1 MKQNIDSIRE
11 AVTQA
16 FLSIRTNK
24 LRAFLTILGIV
35 IGVMTVIGMV
45 AIIQG
50 LNQSMVTRL
59 QSMGPHL
66 VQFQHEE
73 PVHFGHPS
81 AEERM
86 RKPLYYEDAVAI
98 RLLSPAIE
106 SVSAEA
112 YHFNVTLKYKNEKS
126 TGLAFAGVEPTFDEC
141 NNLFVDSGRFITDAD
156 LQHATFVVVIG
167 DEVATKLFPGGVDP
181 VGKSIYASGYKF
193 QVIGKFQRK
202 GNSFMGGSND
212 RYVVIPFTTF
222 IKLFPE
228 NYRENGLHIATIP
241 KSANLVS
248 AAVDQGTAVL
258 RRRRGLKADQ
268 SNDFAVMTTD
278 NLIKT
283 YNQITGAIYLV
294 MIVISSIGLMVG
306 GVGVMNIMLVSVKER
321 TREIG
326 LRKALGARS
335 KDILMQFLIEAVV
348 MCLIGGILGIAVG
361 SLVAFVVKA
370 ATPLPATVSPG
381 AVLAAIIVSSS
392 VGLFFGI
399 FPARKAAKQDPI
411 LALHYE

>member
-1 MKQNIDSIRE
+1 MKRSLSTLNE
-11 AVTQA
+11 AIHQA

-50 LNQSMVTRL
+50 LNQTMVDRL

-66 VQFQHEE
+66 VQFQAQE
-73 PVHFGHPS
+73 PVHFGRPS
-81 AEERM
+81 VEERM

-98 RLLSPAIE
+98 RQLCPAIE

-112 YHFNVTLKYKNEKS
+112 YHWNVTLKYKNEKT
-126 TGLAFAGVEPTFDEC
+126 TGLAFGGAEPSFDEC
-141 NNLFVDSGRFITDAD
+141 NNLFVENGRFLTEPD
-156 LQHATFVVVIG
+156 LQHATFVIVIG
-167 DEVATKLFPGGVDP
+167 DDIAKTLFPGGVDP
-181 VGKSIYASGYKF
+181 VGKMVTANGYKF
-193 QVIGKFQRK
+193 QVVGKFQKK

-212 RYVVIPFTTF
+212 NYVVIPFTTF
-222 IKLFPE
+222 MKLFPE
-228 NYRENGLHIATIP
+228 TYRKNGLHIATIP
-241 KSANLVS
+241 KDASLVS

-258 RRRRGLKADQ
+258 RRRRGLKADKP
-268 SNDFAVMTTD
+268 NDFAVMTPD

-326 LRKALGARS
+326 LRKALGAS
-335 KDILMQFLIEAVV
+335 SGDILLQFLIEAVLL
-348 MCLIGGILGIAVG
+348 CLIGGVLGIGVG
-361 SLVAFVVKA
+361 ALVASLVKA
-370 ATPLPATVSPG
+370 VSPLPAKVSPG

-392 VGLFFGI
+392 IGLFFGI